1 MSFVVD
7 WDGKEYD
14 IDPNEFTGLELAEI
28 KIRTTWS
35 YRELVRAIGGM
46 ESEAFRVLFW
56 TVDKRTDPELK
67 FSEYAG
73 PPPRVYVPHY
83 KALCSEVTGILNLA
97 VPKEEETPTTETN
110 GGQPSSPNSDTSP
123 GPNIEL

>member
-7 WDGKEYD
+7 WDGRQFD

-35 YRELVRAIGGM
+35 YRELIRELGGM
-46 ESEAFRVLFW
+46 DSEAFRVLFW
-56 TVDKRTDPELK
+56 TVDKRDNQELK

-83 KALCSEVTGILNLA
+83 KAFIDEVTGLLGKA
-97 VPKEEETPTTETN
+97 VPKEETPTTETT
-110 GGQPSSPNSDTSP
+110 GGQPSSSNSDGSHPMT
-123 GPNIEL
+123 IEL